1 MWFQGGPLLA
11 SPGPLSAATPRA
23 TPLQGFQSHADF
35 ENDCGRC
42 HAPVWSSDRMADR
55 CMACHA
61 NVAESIAADDGL
73 HGRLREPRQC
83 KTCHVEHQ
91 GRQARL
97 TRLDVA
103 GFPHQVETV
112 GFSLD
117 QHQKDF
123 DDTPLECSQCHTD
136 SLSTLDQATC
146 IECHAEGQRA
156 FTDQHRID
164 FGDDCLT
171 CHDGSGNLSNFDHG
185 QITNFSLAGK
195 HREVK
200 CQDCHVE
207 NQFKGLETA
216 CASCHLKDDKHQRQF
231 GTSCESCHTPDDWEQ
246 TTFRHDL
253 KRFTFEGQA
262 LDIATSCATCHLQ
275 DDKHQGKYGTS
286 CESCHTSDDWERATF
301 RHDLTRFVFEGRPL
315 DIATN
320 CVACHR
326 QDDRH
331 DGRFGVQCQ
340 RCHTPDEW
348 DRVTFDHS
356 QTDFP
361 LIGKHAGLECEACH
375 ETGEFAAVE
384 TLCIACHR
392 QDDKHEGQYGTSCE
406 RCHVADGWDQVIFDH
421 TIAGLMYNG
430 QPLDI
435 ATRCALCHLE
445 DDQHSGKFGQAC
457 YECHVPDGWDQVTFD
472 HALTRFP
479 LDGAHRDVACEKCHA
494 DQKFAGTPTDCAAC
508 HAEPR
513 VHLGLLGTQ
522 CADCHTVNAWS
533 PALLPDHTFPLNHE
547 SRTNIACDVCHDQGT
562 FQTYTCYN
570 CHEHDPAKIQRKHLE
585 EGIRDYQDCMRCH
598 PTGREEEGEGRG
610 GEGGGD
616 D

>member
-1 MWFQGGPLLA
+1 MMWLQGGPLLA
-11 SPGPLSAATPRA
+11 SPGPLSAAPPRA

-61 NVAESIAADDGL
+61 NVAESIATDDGL
-73 HGRLREPRQC
+73 HGRLREPRNC
-83 KTCHVEHQ
+83 KTCHVEHR

-103 GFPHQVETV
+103 GFPHQVDTV
-112 GFSLD
+112 GFTLAR
-117 QHQKDF
+117 HKKNF
-123 DDTPLECSQCHTD
+123 DDTPLECSQCHAD

-146 IECHAEGQRA
+146 VECHAEGQRA
-156 FTDQHRID
+156 FTDQHRAD
-164 FGDDCLT
+164 FGDDCLS
-171 CHDGSGNLSNFDHG
+171 CHDGSGRLANFGHDRM
-185 QITNFSLAGK
+185 TDFSLAGK
-195 HREVK
+195 HRAAK

-216 CASCHLKDDKHQRQF
+216 CASCHL
-231 GTSCESCHTPDDWEQ
+231 
-246 TTFRHDL
+246 
-253 KRFTFEGQA
+253 
-262 LDIATSCATCHLQ
+262 Q
-275 DDKHQGKYGTS
+275 DDKHEGQFGAS
-286 CESCHTSDDWERATF
+286 CEGCHTSDDWERATF
-301 RHDLTRFVFEGRPL
+301 RHDLMRFAFEGRPL

-320 CVACHR
+320 CASCHR
-326 QDDRH
+326 QDDKH
-331 DGRFGVQCQ
+331 DGLFGTQCQ
-340 RCHTPDEW
+340 QCHTPDDW
-348 DRVTFDHS
+348 DKVTFDHS

-361 LIGKHAGLECEACH
+361 LISKHAGLACEACH
-375 ETGEFAAVE
+375 VTGEFAAVE

-392 QDDKHEGQYGTSCE
+392 QDDAHDGQYGTSCE
-406 RCHVADGWDQVIFDH
+406 RCHVADGWDQAIFDH

-430 QPLDI
+430 QTLDI
-435 ATRCALCHLE
+435 ASRCAVCHLKE
-445 DDQHSGKFGQAC
+445 DPHNGTFGQAC
-457 YECHVPDGWDQVTFD
+457 YECHVSDGWDQVTFD

-479 LDGAHRDVACEKCHA
+479 LDGAHRDVTCEKCHA
-494 DQKFAGTPTDCAAC
+494 GQRFAGTPTDCTAC

-513 VHLGLLGTQ
+513 IHRGLLGTQ
-522 CADCHTVNAWS
+522 CADCHTINAWS

-547 SRTNIACDVCHDQGT
+547 SRTNIACDVCHDQGS

-570 CHEHDPAKIQRKHLE
+570 CHEHDPAKIERKHLE
-585 EGIRDYQDCMRCH
+585 EGIRDFQDCMRCH
-598 PTGREEEGEGRG
+598 PTGREEEGERRG

>member
-1 MWFQGGPLLA
+1 VRRRGYFSGLGCLSVLILLLLVGLMMWLQGGPLLA

-42 HAPVWSSDRMADR
+42 HAPVWSRDRMADR
-55 CMACHA
+55 CMACPA
-61 NVAESIAADDGL
+61 NVAESIAANDGL
-73 HGRLREPRQC
+73 HGRLREPRKC

-112 GFSLD
+112 GFTLAR
-117 QHQKDF
+117 HQKDF

-156 FTDQHRID
+156 FTDQHRVD

-171 CHDGSGNLSNFDHG
+171 CHDGSGNLTNFDHG
-185 QITNFSLAGK
+185 QMTNFSLAGK

-200 CQDCHVE
+200 CQDCHVQ

-216 CASCHLKDDKHQRQF
+216 CASCHLKNDKHEGQF
-231 GTSCESCHTPDDWEQ
+231 GASCESCHTSDDWERA
-246 TTFRHDL
+246 TFRHDL

-275 DDKHQGKYGTS
+275 DDKHKGKYGAS
-286 CESCHTSDDWERATF
+286 CESCHISDNWERATF
-301 RHDLTRFVFEGRPL
+301 RHDLTRFAFEGRPL

-320 CVACHR
+320 CA
-326 QDDRH
+326 
-331 DGRFGVQCQ
+331 
-340 RCHTPDEW
+340 
-348 DRVTFDHS
+348 S
-356 QTDFP
+356 
-361 LIGKHAGLECEACH
+361 
-375 ETGEFAAVE
+375 
-384 TLCIACHR
+384 CHR
-392 QDDKHEGQYGTSCE
+392 QDDKHDGHFGTQCQQ
-406 RCHVADGWDQVIFDH
+406 CHTPDDWD
-421 TIAGLMYNG
+421 
-430 QPLDI
+430 
-435 ATRCALCHLE
+435 
-445 DDQHSGKFGQAC
+445 K
-457 YECHVPDGWDQVTFD
+457 VTFD
-472 HALTRFP
+472 HAQTRFP
-479 LDGAHRDVACEKCHA
+479 LDGAHRDVTCEKCHA
-494 DQKFAGTPTDCAAC
+494 DQRFAGTPTDCAAC

-513 VHLGLLGTQ
+513 VHQGLLGTQ

-533 PALLPDHTFPLNHE
+533 PALLPEHTFPLNHE
-547 SRTNIACDVCHDQGT
+547 SRANIACDVCHDQGT

-570 CHEHDPAKIQRKHLE
+570 CHEHAPAKIERKHLE
-585 EGIRDYQDCMRCH
+585 EGIRDFQDCMRCH
-598 PTGREEEGEGRG
+598 PTGREKEGEGRG
-610 GEGGGD
+610 REGGGD